1 MKRQLIPRFLI
12 IALVMLA
19 MMGALIFQLG
29 VLTLG
34 EGESLAQQA
43 SEELSLIHI

>member
-29 VLTLG
+29 VLIVPTVVNLLR
-34 EGESLAQQA
+34 E
-43 SEELSLIHI
+43 IHIFI